1 MTMLGK
7 ARQVLRELN
16 RLDQA
21 VYAAVATSPTPSID
35 EGLRRLSDAANYS
48 RISGTVAAGL
58 AVLGGRRGRKAA
70 LRGMASIAVTSAVL
84 NAAVK
89 PVARR
94 ARPDRDGAAVP
105 EARQVRMPRSHSFPS
120 GHSASAF
127 AFAVGVGHVM
137 PWSIPPL
144 TLLAAAVAYS
154 RVHTGVHYP
163 GDVIIGSLSG
173 VILGEATNT
182 LLDRYLVRSAEGSS
196 RQESG

>member
-21 VYAAVATSPTPSID
+21 VYVAVATSPTPSID

>member
-1 MTMLGK
+1 MIKLK
-7 ARQVLRELN
+7 ARKVLGELN

-21 VYAAVATSPTPSID
+21 VYAAVATSPTPSVD
-35 EGLRRLSDAANYS
+35 AALRRLSNAANYS
-48 RISGTVAAGL
+48 RISGGISIALAAF
-58 AVLGGRRGRKAA
+58 GGPAGRKAA
-70 LRGMASIAVTSAVL
+70 FRGMAAIGVTSAVL

-105 EARQVRMPRSHSFPS
+105 EARHVRMPRSHSFPS

-127 AFAVGVGHVM
+127 AFAVGAGHVL
-137 PWSIPPL
+137 PWTIAPL
-144 TLLAAAVAYS
+144 TALAAAVAYS

-173 VILGEATNT
+173 AILAEATNT
-182 LLDRYLVRSAEGSS
+182 ALDRAGLG
-196 RQESG
+196 